1 MEDNINADDVCAFV
15 QIVLADTTDPET
27 PNMRITYGASSIP
40 SGARLIAHMAQAQL
54 KVASASVAAI
64 SDDTPEMQAIHN
76 AVFTA
81 EIIDAL
87 KMLAAWGDTIVGEC
101 ISLQTSTSGSH
112 AGELH

>member
-1 MEDNINADDVCAFV
+1 MEHEIKEADACAFV
-15 QIVLADTTDPET
+15 QIVLTEATDPSM
-27 PNMRITYGASSIP
+27 PNMHIAYGASSIP

-76 AVFTA
+76 AIFTT

-87 KMLAAWGDTIVGEC
+87 KMLAAWGDTVVGEC
-101 ISLQTSTSGSH
+101 ISLQSSTSGSH